1 MVIYVYAKK
10 SRHQSSFNDIWSS
23 NRNSKI
29 YSYLCE
35 DKMMSQKDFFL
46 HDEQNKI
53 VVSNGSFMGPAR
65 SLTFITRSCC
75 SPTLNN
81 TIDYRDIFICS
92 TALSCCLNLLS
103 PTFHLPTTVLFC
115 LITI

>member
-1 MVIYVYAKK
+1 MVIYVYTKK
-10 SRHQSSFNDIWSS
+10 SPHQSSSNDIWSS

-46 HDEQNKI
+46 HEQHKI
-53 VVSNGSFMGPAR
+53 VVSNSSFMVPTR
-65 SLTFITRSCC
+65 SLTSITRSCC

-81 TIDYRDIFICS
+81 TIDYRDILICS

-103 PTFHLPTTVLFC
+103 PTFHLPMTVLFC
-115 LITI
+115 LFTI